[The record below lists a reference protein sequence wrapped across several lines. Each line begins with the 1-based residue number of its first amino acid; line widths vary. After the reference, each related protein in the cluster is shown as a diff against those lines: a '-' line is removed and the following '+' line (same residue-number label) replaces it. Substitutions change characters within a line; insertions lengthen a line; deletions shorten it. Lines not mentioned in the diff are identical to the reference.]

1 MANGGAFGNPLTT
14 GIALNFEVDMT
25 PYRQMMQDN
34 LQFAQTQA
42 AERKKKEKEF
52 QDILKNIAYDDSKIH
67 QRMRDDARIEY
78 AATIEDV
85 MELKKKNDFGGIMN
99 RIAKFDSKLNNY
111 VDATTNFRAYEKAL
125 EDGKSWVDMDYVNA
139 YNNPDK
145 FDDRYLIDNFSDVA
159 IYDKEAGVFSA
170 QAIPKQDE
178 VAFVNK
184 YMQGMKDQFMRDDKG
199 KIKRSGFLSE
209 TGDYAYLKSK
219 SADPES
225 FYQELGLA
233 WLGGGR
239 NNIEHMRRKMGLKPE
254 DLEGTIDTPSGP
266 MAKSAYYATEFMKG
280 VAEPKMYSEEL
291 RRPAKDTDKTDYT
304 RPGVVGKVQI
314 AEATPTP
321 ISKEAFNFESYKK
334 GAVPFIEAEIAKI
347 IEQNPGNDAAIA
359 AAIEKKTGPTGEVK
373 DANDFFGPNI
383 ISVRGTEV
391 NIDKPTEAAKQIAD
405 ALSQIDENDFKSI
418 SGNFGYSEPTPTEV
432 VKDFEKTATINV
444 FGRDIRK
451 TFKIPKGE
459 VYIVGSKGS
468 KKVKILNAV
477 DVPNS
482 TFRTV
487 NRDKQNDIW
496 HGIDFPVEEESAIKQ
511 VLNEA
516 LGKDVL
522 DDFVKS
528 NGLPKT
534 FIVPEVDEN
543 IQTLQTLDKE
553 LTPEFLD
560 AELKRIGVYGA
571 GTTSTASTSTTGGG
585 GSKYDKYKR

>member
-67 QRMRDDARIEY
+67 TRMRDDARIEY

-111 VDATTNFRAYEKAL
+111 VDATANFRAYEKAL

-178 VAFVNK
+178 VAFANK
-184 YMQGMKDQFMRDDKG
+184 YMQGMKDQFVRDKG
-199 KIKRSGFLSE
+199 KIKSSGFLSE
-209 TGDYAYLKSK
+209 TGDYVYLKAK

-225 FYQELGLA
+225 LYQEMGLA

-239 NNIEHMRRKMGLKPE
+239 NYIEHMRRKMGLKPE

-266 MAKSAYYATEFMKG
+266 VAKSVYYATEFMRG
-280 VAEPKMYSEEL
+280 VAEPKMYSEEIKSPP
-291 RRPAKDTDKTDYT
+291 RDTGKKDYT

-334 GAVPFIEAEIAKI
+334 GAVPFIETEIAKI

-451 TFKIPKGE
+451 TFKIPNGE

-560 AELKRIGVYGA
+560 AELKKIGVYGS
-571 GTTSTASTSTTGGG
+571 GTQSSSSGGAS
-585 GSKYDKYKR
+585 RFNQ